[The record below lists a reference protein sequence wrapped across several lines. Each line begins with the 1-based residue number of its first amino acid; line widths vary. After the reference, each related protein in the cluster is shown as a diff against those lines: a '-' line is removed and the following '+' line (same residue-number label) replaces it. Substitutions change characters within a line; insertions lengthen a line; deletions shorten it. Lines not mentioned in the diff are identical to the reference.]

1 MKVRVGRV
9 VVIVQDDRGER
20 RTKFGV
26 WGIPF
31 IETVWGTRRRD
42 SYREEVDMEEDR
54 DMVM

>member
-26 WGIPF
+26 WVIPF
-31 IETVWGTRRRD
+31 IETVWGKRRRD
-42 SYREEVDMEEDR
+42 SYREEVDTEEDR